1 MDLVVQLARAR
12 THTKE
17 PSYKLFK
24 LRKTVVFLGLKC
36 LFSGLSVEATY
47 FGWWKVCAKVAVC
60 EQKLLKRVQR
70 SRQPWILLFSLET
83 LICNRSPLPLRLSN
97 LRNYLILLAT
107 LDLGTFLLLSH

>member
-1 MDLVVQLARAR
+1 MSFFWPFCGSDVFRLVESLRQSRCLRAE
-12 THTKE
+12 TFET
-17 PSYKLFK
+17 L
-24 LRKTVVFLGLKC
+24 
-36 LFSGLSVEATY
+36 
-47 FGWWKVCAKVAVC
+47 
-60 EQKLLKRVQR
+60 QR